1 MPSPLDPRASGE
13 LGAGSRRDPDIF
25 RSAAPLGPPPG
36 AITPP
41 PGTPAWLSWLQVGLS
56 TMLMVLFLVTL
67 VRNREQNQ
75 EIQRLRQRVR
85 LLEAS
90 RSVDRSE
97 AQDAQLR
104 AMAGRIQTVED
115 VVARR
120 LEASERER
128 QRLEQQLLDL
138 HTRPPQMSRT
148 QPSAAPTTASPPGS
162 LPRLRSGAPPIG
174 SGVMPLRPPAGL
186 P

>member
-1 MPSPLDPRASGE
+1 MPSPLDPRASEE
-13 LGAGSRRDPDIF
+13 LAAGFRRDPDVLG
-25 RSAAPLGPPPG
+25 AARLGPPPG
-36 AITPP
+36 AINLP

-56 TMLMVLFLVTL
+56 SMLVVLFLVTL
-67 VRNREQNQ
+67 VRNREQNL

-104 AMAGRIQTVED
+104 AMVGRIQTVED

-128 QRLEQQLLDL
+128 QRLEQQLLEL
-138 HTRPPQMSRT
+138 HTRPPQISRT
-148 QPSAAPTTASPPGS
+148 LPAPVSPAPPSTV
-162 LPRLRSGAPPIG
+162 PRLRSGAPPIG
-174 SGVMPLRPPAGL
+174 NAAMPLRPPAGL